1 MTEDDNIAAEASCVR
16 LQQRYGTL
24 ADRLDPSFREL
35 FAEDATITL
44 PEYPPFAGLEAIM
57 AGQTQWRASGTLMRH
72 ICTNFTV
79 DVVDGEHASGIC
91 YLVVFYGGVQA
102 PEIGEVAPTW
112 PISVGEFHDQFVKL
126 EGKWVFQS
134 RVLRRIFRGAAP
146 S

>member
-1 MTEDDNIAAEASCVR
+1 MI
-16 LQQRYGTL
+16 
-24 ADRLDPSFREL
+24 
-35 FAEDATITL
+35 L
-44 PEYPPFAGLEAIM
+44 PFCACNLHEVAGLHA
-57 AGQTQWRASGTLMRH
+57 AG
-72 ICTNFTV
+72 
-79 DVVDGEHASGIC
+79 DGEHASGIC